1 MANLQLLVNIGSYS
15 DTNLSNAPA
24 MQNFKWS
31 RAINALTAANPQ
43 SAQTQVAASGS
54 ATLFSGSTV
63 KLIVYLEAD
72 IAIQIT
78 INGRAP
84 ITINPLIQTGG
95 NFPGMYLSTEGIT
108 SLVVTNPSTT
118 AMANIFLASVE

>member
-54 ATLFSGSTV
+54 ATLFSGSSV
-63 KLIVYLEAD
+63 KRIVYLESD
-72 IAIQIT
+72 VAIQLA
-78 INGRAP
+78 INGMAP
-84 ITINPLIQTGG
+84 ITIKPLIQTGG

>member
-1 MANLQLLVNIGSYS
+1 LGARYIGAYS
-15 DTNLSNAPA
+15 DTNPSNAPA
-24 MQNFKWS
+24 LQNFKWS

-43 SAQTQVAASGS
+43 SEQAQIPISGS

-63 KLIVYLEAD
+63 KRIVYLESD
-72 IAIQIT
+72 IALHLL
-78 INGRAP
+78 INGTLN

-108 SLVVTNPSTT
+108 SIVATNPSTT
-118 AMANIFLASVE
+118 AVANLFLASVE